1 MFEVSLKGQVCLIT
15 GATRGIGKAV
25 AMTMAQAD
33 IMGMVIVDIQRDETA
48 EETEQELASMGVDV
62 KLVIGDA
69 SSEAVIKDAVKVCMD
84 SWGKIDILANIAG
97 YAATENYGVVGMK
110 PRTATDTFLQLVGND
125 TNRKRGVKITFLG
138 DGSEADVDLFV
149 TMVYGVSLQVVA
161 KNTIDNVRYRVEEM
175 TGIKVNSVN
184 IHVENITA

>member
-1 MFEVSLKGQVCLIT
+1 M
-15 GATRGIGKAV
+15 
-25 AMTMAQAD
+25 
-33 IMGMVIVDIQRDETA
+33 
-48 EETEQELASMGVDV
+48 
-62 KLVIGDA
+62 
-69 SSEAVIKDAVKVCMD
+69 
-84 SWGKIDILANIAG
+84 
-97 YAATENYGVVGMK
+97 
-110 PRTATDTFLQLVGND
+110 QLVGND

>member
-1 MFEVSLKGQVCLIT
+1 M
-15 GATRGIGKAV
+15 
-25 AMTMAQAD
+25 
-33 IMGMVIVDIQRDETA
+33 
-48 EETEQELASMGVDV
+48 
-62 KLVIGDA
+62 
-69 SSEAVIKDAVKVCMD
+69 
-84 SWGKIDILANIAG
+84 
-97 YAATENYGVVGMK
+97 
-110 PRTATDTFLQLVGND
+110 
-125 TNRKRGVKITFLG
+125 G